1 MQKKVNDADE
11 ESSEEQGEKEEQE
24 DKEETEHAKMQEER
38 AMTKRSSDPIWARAR
53 RHWDG

>member
-11 ESSEEQGEKEEQE
+11 ESSEERGEKEEQE